1 MQLISLKLTNNI
13 TGQCFYFTV
22 QVNNW
27 TQFYSRLS
35 VLMLQLAIIENVAA
49 ENISHIITDN
59 TTLKAA

>member
-1 MQLISLKLTNNI
+1 MQLIELTLTNNI
-13 TGQCFYFTV
+13 SGQCFYFTV
-22 QVNNW
+22 HVNNW